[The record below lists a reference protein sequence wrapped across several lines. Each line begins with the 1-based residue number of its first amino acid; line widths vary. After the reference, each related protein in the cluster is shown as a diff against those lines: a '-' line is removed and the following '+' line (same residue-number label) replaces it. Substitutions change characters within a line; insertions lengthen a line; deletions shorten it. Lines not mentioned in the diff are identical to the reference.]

1 MGRVW
6 NKGIRQEPGDL
17 RACALAIAENC
28 RRTRHGQ
35 KCVFASNGHCN
46 FNCTLWKNTPNFWG
60 EKGWK
65 DMENIKVNVVE
76 QENGDITITIS
87 KKEHGRKIGDVEEGT
102 LIRIAGMDFIVLEKE
117 DDMVAVIKAECW
129 KDMAFGETNNYEKS
143 EVREALNTEF
153 LQLTINDIGEE
164 NIIKHK
170 VDLTSDD
177 GLKDYGE
184 CEDRVSLITCDRY
197 RKYRGKGLLG
207 NINDY
212 WWTAT
217 PWSTESNGYKN
228 QVRIVLSSGALN
240 SGTASYNGCAV
251 RPFMILNSSTSVQV
265 VS

>member
-1 MGRVW
+1 MGRFW
-6 NKGIRQEPGDL
+6 NKGIHRESGELQ
-17 RACALAIAENC
+17 ACALAIAENC
-28 RRTRHGQ
+28 RRTKRGQ
-35 KCVFASNGHCN
+35 KCVFASDGHCD

-76 QENGDITITIS
+76 AENGDITITIS
-87 KKEHGRKIGDVEEGT
+87 KKEQKRKVGDVEEGT

-129 KDMAFGETNNYEKS
+129 KDMGFGETNNYEKS

-153 LQLTINDIGEE
+153 LQLIINDIGEE
-164 NIIKHK
+164 NIRKHK

-197 RKYRGKGLLG
+197 RKYRGRGLLR
-207 NINDY
+207 NIDDY

-228 QVRIVLSSGALN
+228 QVRVVYSSGSLYSSAAN
-240 SGTASYNGCAV
+240 SYGYAV
-251 RPFMILNSSTSVQV
+251 RPFMILNSSTSVQTL
-265 VS
+265 S